1 MFPKCCGL
9 GRQDLGD
16 FVKNRRK
23 QLVDAGVAV
32 ALVALT
38 SVSDSE
44 STRELLSKVFR
55 SLAEDEQSRGLMMQ
69 QGSVKVSVR
78 AEPRAHDAAGLGQGQ
93 CITVCLYLNII

>member
-1 MFPKCCGL
+1 M
-9 GRQDLGD
+9 
-16 FVKNRRK
+16 KNRRK

-55 SLAEDEQSRGLMMQ
+55 ALAEDEQSRGLMMQ
-69 QGSVKVSVR
+69 QGSVKVSV
-78 AEPRAHDAAGLGQGQ
+78 
-93 CITVCLYLNII
+93 